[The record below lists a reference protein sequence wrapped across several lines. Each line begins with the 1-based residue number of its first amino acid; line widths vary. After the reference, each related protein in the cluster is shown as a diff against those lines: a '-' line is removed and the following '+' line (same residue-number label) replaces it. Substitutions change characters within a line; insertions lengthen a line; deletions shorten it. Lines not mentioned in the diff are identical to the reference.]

1 MSRNMSLLALV
12 CLVLAGLASAQDVP
26 QECMSGAMSLQSAC
40 SSELSKASAT
50 LGVPVTGN
58 DPASLGQAVQ
68 KATASG
74 KSDQALAEFKPSSGC
89 CKAACAFGAAGC
101 LCKQSV
107 VDMTNSVMKVDSGM
121 AKQCKWLCG
130 RHNVSKV
137 VVAHVALYRLP
148 HNSSIGHTLGRNL
161 LA

>member
-1 MSRNMSLLALV
+1 MSRNMNLLALV

-121 AKQCKWLCG
+121 AKQFINAFASKCG
-130 RHNVSKV
+130 FQEVS
-137 VVAHVALYRLP
+137 
-148 HNSSIGHTLGRNL
+148 
-161 LA
+161 LAAGTCSGDKAPAGFKCPS